1 MRGTFGLD
9 GWTSQHLALLPLVWW
24 EAAAHML
31 EDIEQGADWLE
42 QMCIASVP
50 LTPKSAS
57 TKPLDQRPITVL
69 PVLYRV
75 WAAHR
80 AQDLR
85 GWQEAWPD
93 PFPRWGVLRNGKP
106 YKPRWK

>member
-9 GWTSQHLALLPLVWW
+9 GWTAQHLALLPTAWW

-31 EDIEQGADWLE
+31 EDIEQGADWPE

-50 LTPKSAS
+50 LIPKNGS

-69 PVLYRV
+69 PVTYRV

-85 GWQEAWPD
+85 D
-93 PFPRWGVLRNGKP
+93 
-106 YKPRWK
+106 